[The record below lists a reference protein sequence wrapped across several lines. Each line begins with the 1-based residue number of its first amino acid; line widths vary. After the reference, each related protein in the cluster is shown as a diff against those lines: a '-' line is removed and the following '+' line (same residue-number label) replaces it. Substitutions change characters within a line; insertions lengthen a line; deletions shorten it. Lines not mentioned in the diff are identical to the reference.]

1 VFHHLGLIQ
10 GSKCNIPK
18 VGGSGNFTAFSGFW
32 FLTSYF
38 WFPTMTIRQHTLD
51 TPYMVGPV
59 HSYTVE
65 AAGELILI
73 DTGPPTRSTEEYLR
87 QNLDFS
93 RLRHVLITH
102 CHIDHYGLAY
112 WLERE
117 TEATIYVP
125 YRDAL
130 KIRGHETRLEGM
142 YQALREL
149 GFGEGYLEQLS
160 RTLNSGLL
168 FPPFPEKFRI
178 IEEDLPESLGISYLS
193 CPGHSQSD
201 LVFLGE
207 DWAVTGD
214 VLLRGIF
221 QSPLFDVDLE
231 TGERF
236 RNYNAYCETLVKL
249 GTIRGRRI
257 MPGHRERVDSVEE
270 TILFYIGKMLE
281 RVEQLIPCADEEN
294 VARII
299 DRLFG
304 KNLIEPFHIFIK
316 ASEIVFMKDFLEEPD
331 RLRDA
336 LTTIGLFAAVSD
348 LFQAVTSR

>member
-1 VFHHLGLIQ
+1 M
-10 GSKCNIPK
+10 
-18 VGGSGNFTAFSGFW
+18 A
-32 FLTSYF
+32 
-38 WFPTMTIRQHTLD
+38 IRQHTLD

-59 HSYTVE
+59 HGYTVE
-65 AAGELILI
+65 TAGELVLI
-73 DTGPPTRSTEEYLR
+73 DTGPPTPHTEEYWR
-87 QNLDFS
+87 RHLDLS

-102 CHIDHYGLAY
+102 CHIDHYGLAS
-112 WLERE
+112 WMEKE
-117 TEATIYVP
+117 TAATIYLP

-142 YQALREL
+142 YQALQEL
-149 GFGEGYLEQLS
+149 GFGDEYLEKLQKVLK
-160 RTLNSGLL
+160 SGLL
-168 FPPFPEKFRI
+168 FPPFPEKFRV
-178 IEEDLPESLGISYLS
+178 IEEDLPQNLGIEYLN

-221 QSPLFDVDLE
+221 QAPLFDVDLE

-236 RNYNAYCETLVKL
+236 RNYDAYCETLVKL
-249 GTIRGRRI
+249 GSIRNRRI
-257 MPGHRERVDSVEE
+257 LPGHREHVNSFEE

-281 RVEQLIPCADEEN
+281 RVKQLLPYADDDN

-299 DRLFG
+299 DEIFG
-304 KNLIEPFHIFIK
+304 KDRIEPFHVFIK
-316 ASEIVFMKDFLEEPD
+316 ASEIVFMKDFLQDPD

-336 LTTIGLFAAVSD
+336 LVATGLFPAVSD
-348 LFQAVTSR
+348 HFQAVTSRL